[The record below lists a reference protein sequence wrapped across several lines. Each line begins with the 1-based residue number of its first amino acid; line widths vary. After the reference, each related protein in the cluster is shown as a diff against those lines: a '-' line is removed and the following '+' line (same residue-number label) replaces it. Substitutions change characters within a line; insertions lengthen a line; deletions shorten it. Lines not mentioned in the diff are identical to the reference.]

1 MGPASVSPLA
11 RGTRA
16 AGGRRVPPQHAP
28 PPRAG
33 GHCPLAA
40 ARATAASSPSSGQR
54 FAVRKPHVA
63 RALARATR
71 SAGLGLHPGH
81 HSLRSLRWPP
91 ATLGLSLRRE
101 IATFPLPTAAAA
113 QLLRDAGILPSAR
126 MPGPRPR
133 GAGLGLPATPVSQ
146 SKLPGV
152 ADCPSGRGGRYQG
165 GLRLYSG
172 SARLPLPRSES
183 RGSSDSRRAPGRE
196 GRSPSRRV
204 REVLQFPYL
213 RRGDGR
219 RLPDPNR

>member
-28 PPRAG
+28 PLRAG

-40 ARATAASSPSSGQR
+40 ARATAASSPSNGQR

-71 SAGLGLHPGH
+71 SAGLGLHPGR

-126 MPGPRPR
+126 MPGPPPSWG
-133 GAGLGLPATPVSQ
+133 GARASRYPGQPIKAPGCSGLPV
-146 SKLPGV
+146 G
-152 ADCPSGRGGRYQG
+152 
-165 GLRLYSG
+165 
-172 SARLPLPRSES
+172 E
-183 RGSSDSRRAPGRE
+183 GRE
-196 GRSPSRRV
+196 VPGWAAPVFRFRSPPPPAERV
-204 REVLQFPYL
+204 QRVVRQPQGA
-213 RRGDGR
+213 R
-219 RLPDPNR
+219 